1 MSFAFKKMEGVKQLL
16 TPTRFSVF
24 GYTIIVLFASTGIA
38 FIGITSKL
46 RMSERR
52 KFLCEKTDG
61 LFDKNFYQAQCF
73 EKYERQYNTPLPLYG
88 SILLSFS
95 VVLIVCFIYSWC
107 CVKSW
112 IDKLEAVLTP
122 DAENPRPRPRVKS
135 RRIFSFYFLHLAAR
149 LVLGIALTAVQ
160 KFIMH
165 PSGFP
170 VGFTCVLKATQPR
183 NVTGNK
189 ETQALCHNPV
199 ASEKNTCLAAV
210 WILQSVFAFLV
221 LGEMLYLALRALKRP
236 TFTFDSEF
244 CVKYFFHKSATAVTS
259 GGLRERMKKRILQ
272 QTELLEPL
280 IHCNDEN
287 DGEGRIYLDDIFLD
301 VVIYTGRAKEEFLKQ
316 CERHLIYD
324 FYLKPESQRGSV
336 VVNTRAELF
345 LPNVDAQNP
354 RKILVVGRP
363 GIGKSLLCERL
374 LRDWS
379 KGELF
384 HDKKRQFKY
393 AFLFPFRS
401 FFTKSDEKICLRK
414 LLTRASNLD
423 GDLDDHVFQEMLD
436 HPEKIL
442 LVFDGLDEFKDHKSC
457 TVNDASRYGNSYSE
471 EMPASALYV
480 KLLQELLLPGAAVL
494 TTSRPTVLESLGISL
509 FERTVEIVG
518 FTEERVRSYVQN
530 YCKHDQNN
538 MTATRMWEHI
548 QQNLTLLS
556 LCYIPV
562 NCRIVCFLLKELIK
576 LSYQNSIALPTRL
589 TEIYQ
594 GALRLLIFKHHPEY
608 REKPFLGNES
618 FSESVEKH
626 LSDLGMLAMKG
637 ITEGRMIFGLKEVG
651 EMKNCGLLTQMP
663 DYRVS
668 LVEFEQ
674 CFCFTHL
681 TLQEFLAA
689 REIAKM
695 DPHKLSEFIATNAED
710 PKWHLVIQFVAGLL
724 HGQQNEAINSIV
736 SRLQE
741 TLLSTSF
748 NRKKALLMMKC
759 LYEYNEEATV
769 KRAAFELQRKNNFEK
784 AIRLFDSQ
792 ITPTDCVAIV
802 YFLKHID
809 SIDYTLYLCSN
820 FIGEGGCKELAK
832 LLSEGG
838 PVTLHVPKN
847 KITDHGLA
855 TLAHAITSDR
865 CKLKELN
872 IVLNDLLSPEG
883 LSHLWES
890 LKNRNCK
897 VIRLRLGGDQVT
909 DKVIS
914 QLCDTMENVSCKLTI
929 LSIFSEEVA
938 NETVLL
944 RLCKTLK
951 QPNCQLTDLSINCN
965 RMTNEGV
972 YHICDALENQHC
984 KLTDLHL
991 ISNRLT
997 AVVVPL
1003 LCKAIRHNNCKLS
1016 SLKVTSWNITWDKGG
1031 KDLQDALEAK
1041 CRAQTQICPQK

>member
-1 MSFAFKKMEGVKQLL
+1 MSFDFKKMEGVKQLL

-46 RMSERR
+46 RISERR
-52 KFLCEKTDG
+52 KFLCDFPDG
-61 LFDKNFYQAQCF
+61 LSGRNFHQAQCF
-73 EKYERQYNTPLPLYG
+73 EKYERQYNSPLPLYG
-88 SILLSFS
+88 SVLLSFS
-95 VVLIVCFIYSWC
+95 VILIVCFIYSWC

-170 VGFTCVLKATQPR
+170 VGFTCVLKATQPG
-183 NVTGNK
+183 NVTGNERK
-189 ETQALCHNPV
+189 ALCHNPV

-221 LGEMLYLALRALKRP
+221 LGEILYLALRALNRP

-244 CVKYFFHKSATAVTS
+244 CVRYFFHKSKTAVTS

-345 LPNVDAQNP
+345 LPNVDVQNP

-379 KGELF
+379 RGELF

-401 FFTKSDEKICLRK
+401 FFAKSDEKICLRK

-436 HPEKIL
+436 HSEKIL

-471 EMPASALYV
+471 EMSPSALYV

-518 FTEERVRSYVQN
+518 FTEERVRSYVQS
-530 YCKHDQNN
+530 YCKHDKKNN
-538 MTATRMWEHI
+538 TTATRMWEHI
-548 QQNLTLLS
+548 QHNLTLLS

-608 REKPFLGNES
+608 REKPFLGNEG
-618 FSESVEKH
+618 FSETVEKH

-637 ITEGRMIFGLKEVG
+637 IAEGRMIFGLKEVG
-651 EMKNCGLLTQMP
+651 EMKNCGLLNQMP

-710 PKWHLVIQFVAGLL
+710 PRWHLVIQFVAGLL
-724 HGQQNEAINSIV
+724 HGQKNEAANSFV
-736 SRLQE
+736 CRLQD

-759 LYEYNEEATV
+759 LYEYNDEATV
-769 KRAAFELQRKNNFEK
+769 NRAAFELQRKNNFDKE
-784 AIRLFDSQ
+784 IRLVNSQ

-809 SIDYTLYLCSN
+809 SIDYKLDLSRN
-820 FIGEGGCKELAK
+820 FIGEGGCNELAK

-838 PVTLHVPKN
+838 PVKLHVPEN
-847 KITDHGLA
+847 KITDRGLNA
-855 TLAHAITSDR
+855 LAQAITSDR

-872 IVLNDLLSPEG
+872 IILNDLLRPEG
-883 LSHLWES
+883 FSHLWES
-890 LKNRNCK
+890 FKNRNCK

-909 DKVIS
+909 DKVIL

-1003 LCKAIRHNNCKLS
+1003 LCKAIRHNNCKLT

-1031 KDLQDALEAK
+1031 RDLQDAVEAK
-1041 CRAQTQICPQK
+1041 CRAQTQISPQK